1 MKKMVIAGLLAAAA
15 SGAMADG
22 AFDGVNAQ
30 LGMGF
35 TSLGTEYSS
44 NENNYTQ
51 PELYNNSTN
60 VKGSQTGM
68 LGNVAL
74 GYSYGINKQF
84 NLAANVFYNFGSDNA
99 GSLSGSDNSTSSSG
113 TIQAKLKNI
122 WGISVEPGYY
132 FADKSL
138 GFVKLG
144 WAMASTS
151 GSYNGSDADGSYS
164 SSQSAGTANGF
175 LYGIGFKQLVTDNI
189 YVGIDA
195 YQIAFSS
202 KSVTTSDQYGTD
214 TASYKPNM
222 TYGGITVGYKF

>member
-1 MKKMVIAGLLAAAA
+1 MKKIMIAGLLTAAA
-15 SGAMADG
+15 SGAIADG
-22 AFDGVNAQ
+22 SFDGVNAQ

-35 TSLGTEYSS
+35 TSLGTEYTSS
-44 NENNYTQ
+44 YNNFTQ

-74 GYSYGINKQF
+74 GYSYGISKEF
-84 NLAANVFYNFGSDNA
+84 NIAANVFYNFGSDNA
-99 GSLSGSDNSTSSSG
+99 GSISVSDNYTGDSG

-132 FADKSL
+132 FSDKSL
-138 GFVKLG
+138 GFIKLG

-151 GSYNGSDADGSYS
+151 GSWNGGGSS
-164 SSQSAGTANGF
+164 GSQSAGTANGF
-175 LYGIGFKQLVTDNI
+175 LYGLGFKQLVTENV

-202 KSVTTSDQYGTD
+202 KSVSTSDQWGTD
-214 TASYKPNM
+214 TSTYKPNM
-222 TYGGITVGYKF
+222 TYGGINVGYKF